1 MRTRIG
7 RSSAAAAAWAALA
20 FLAGLAGGQSTQ
32 PAPTAQPAPTTQPAP
47 ATQPAGGPQSIDE
60 EYRRR
65 TAALDPA
72 DIEGHLALA
81 AWARGKRRFDLVSV
95 LCKYVLSLRPDHVN
109 ARLLLAEAAQALNPA
124 SAPAGAAPRR
134 PRERLSAPQMLSDRD
149 INRLKFY
156 ELRIDGPPEPMQVR
170 FLRRQGDATVE
181 ELVRQDILR
190 KGEPLDAGWSAV
202 LERGR
207 NDEKLRLTVRETGAK
222 YADRIDIRSNP
233 KVFEDFRRHVL
244 PLVNRGCARGGCHTG
259 PDAEAFRLPSGA
271 RQSDRYLFTTF
282 LLLAEGDPPG
292 GPLINRS
299 IPEESTLLTYML
311 PASETRRPHPPLP
324 AGRMSPAIRSR
335 AERNY
340 QLVLDWISSLRVPR
354 PTYELDYVYPP
365 WLSRGPRAGELMIGE
380 DEPEPEP

>member
-1 MRTRIG
+1 
-7 RSSAAAAAWAALA
+7 
-20 FLAGLAGGQSTQ
+20 
-32 PAPTAQPAPTTQPAP
+32 
-47 ATQPAGGPQSIDE
+47 
-60 EYRRR
+60 
-65 TAALDPA
+65 
-72 DIEGHLALA
+72 
-81 AWARGKRRFDLVSV
+81 
-95 LCKYVLSLRPDHVN
+95 
-109 ARLLLAEAAQALNPA
+109 QALNPA
-124 SAPAGAAPRR
+124 AAAGETPRR

-156 ELRIDGPPEPMQVR
+156 ELRLDGPPEPMQVR
-170 FLRRQGDATVE
+170 FLRRQGEPPVE

-190 KGEPLDAGWSAV
+190 QGEPLDANWTNV

-207 NDEKLRLTVRETGAK
+207 NEEKLRLIARETGAK

-271 RQSDRYLFTTF
+271 RQSDRFLFTTF
-282 LLLAEGDPPG
+282 LLLAEADPPG

-335 AERNY
+335 AERDY
-340 QLVLDWISSLRVPR
+340 QLVLDWISSLRGPS
-354 PTYELDYVYPP
+354 PAYELDYVYPP
-365 WLSRGPRAGELMIGE
+365 WLSRRPRAGELMLGE
-380 DEPEPEP
+380 DETEPEP